1 MENATKALIIAGSVL
16 LSIIVL
22 SIFMLM
28 VNSLTDYQQ
37 AQTQIEQTQDVISFN
52 NQFQGYMRDD
62 ISGSDV
68 LSVINKVTYYNRTKA
83 SDAVDNAGS
92 GDEYVYEPITL
103 IVELGDISKRK
114 LLSMDGTNLKLL
126 TKADGIFTFDGK
138 DNMDK
143 TFETINNLLN
153 KTKMPTPPQSA
164 QAVTG
169 FETILPVQYQGKT
182 RTIYYTE
189 GILKGLMDNY
199 GSANSIFENGSASY
213 INQNGTT
220 ESIKEKRKRFT
231 EFDRIV
237 GTAYF
242 PLEYKNGTPLAEVQ
256 YKSWWEKYF
265 GTSPSVQ
272 TSEITINGVKQ
283 NKTIRQVLELYHEY
297 AQFQRAK
304 FKYVPPTSSEETYSS
319 GSGRIKYLKF
329 VFTGEFI

>member
-52 NQFQGYMRDD
+52 NQFQGYMRDEVA
-62 ISGSDV
+62 GTDV
-68 LSVINKVTYYNRTKA
+68 LSVVNKVTYYNRTKA

-103 IVELGDISKRK
+103 IVELGDTTKRK
-114 LLSMDGTNLKLL
+114 LLTMDGTHIKLW
-126 TKADGIFTFDGK
+126 TKSEFIFDQK
-138 DNMDK
+138 KNMDED
-143 TFETINNLLN
+143 FEIINNLLN
-153 KTKMPTPPQSA
+153 RTEMPTPPSSMDA
-164 QAVTG
+164 GGDMPARYRSRK
-169 FETILPVQYQGKT
+169 P
-182 RTIYYTE
+182 IYYTE

-199 GSANSIFENGSASY
+199 GSSNSIFEEVATDSTDPNK
-213 INQNGTT
+213 
-220 ESIKEKRKRFT
+220 SIKEKYKRFA
-231 EFDRIV
+231 EFNRIV

-242 PLEYKNGTPLAEVQ
+242 PLVYSNEKPIKEGQ
-256 YKSWWEKYF
+256 YDNWWRTYF
-265 GTSPSVQ
+265 RDGASVTSN
-272 TSEITINGVKQ
+272 INGVSGG
-283 NKTIRQVLELYHEY
+283 KTIKEVLAYYYEY

-329 VFTGEFI
+329 EFTGEFI